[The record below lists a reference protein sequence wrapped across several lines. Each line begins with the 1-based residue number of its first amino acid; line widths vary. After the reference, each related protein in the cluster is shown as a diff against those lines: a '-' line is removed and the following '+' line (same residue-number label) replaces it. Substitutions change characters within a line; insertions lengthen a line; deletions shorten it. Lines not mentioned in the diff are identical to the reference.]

1 MTARPV
7 SPSTGDF
14 ARRVDHRQSE
24 LGLSTED
31 LAKLTGMDVGY
42 LENLKSSPSVSL
54 PAGAVVRLADS
65 LGTTAT
71 ALAGGE
77 IDRSPGSGRAGI
89 HPVLE
94 VLSPD
99 LCQERLRSGGVGR
112 VVYSTARGPVAL
124 PVNFA
129 IRNGDVVFRTD
140 ESMASGVET
149 NETVG
154 FEVDRI
160 DDAMSAGWS
169 VLVSGTPHRIEDPIG
184 RRQVATLG
192 IEPWAGGS
200 RDVLMGITICQISGR
215 VIVQETPPCGAQDPV
230 RPHCDTASK
239 PRTLGSEI
247 SQPQT
252 QCGHQ
257 DIEEMHP

>member
-1 MTARPV
+1 MTVRPV
-7 SPSTGDF
+7 VPYTGDF
-14 ARRVDHRQSE
+14 ARRVNHRQSE

-31 LAKLTGMDVGY
+31 LAELTGMDAGY
-42 LENLKSSPSVSL
+42 LKYLKTSPSVSL
-54 PAGAVVRLADS
+54 PAGALVRLADS
-65 LGTTAT
+65 LGTTAI

-77 IDRSPGSGRAGI
+77 VDRSPGSGRAGI

-99 LCQERLRSGGVGR
+99 QCEEHLQSGGVGR

-129 IRNGDVVFRTD
+129 TRNGDVVFRTD
-140 ESMASGVET
+140 ESMAAGIET

-169 VLVSGTPHRIEDPIG
+169 VLVSGTPHRVEDPIG
-184 RRQVATLG
+184 RRHLATLG

-200 RDVLMGITICQISGR
+200 RDVLMRITSCQISGR
-215 VIVQETPPCGAQDPV
+215 VIVQYEDSV
-230 RPHCDTASK
+230 RRARP
-239 PRTLGSEI
+239 
-247 SQPQT
+247 T
-252 QCGHQ
+252 QA
-257 DIEEMHP
+257 